1 MDNLEISPGGNSEA
15 VTPDTSPS
23 RMRVKRSRRLHLG
36 MWLARFLL
44 LLGFLSGFYFAV
56 LPVGRATA
64 RSLLVLPG
72 LLSVDQP
79 VWQEP
84 VDEPVTHTQLT
95 LPSSVGTV
103 NLDVY
108 APTDSV
114 PPVEGSREAI
124 LVIPGVGDNRQ
135 DPQLVN
141 FSQTLA
147 RAGVVVMDMLTPA
160 LLNFRLDPND
170 TEAVVQSFQKLQ
182 TWPGVG
188 AQKVGLLGFS
198 GGGPLMCLAAAD
210 PRIQKQVAFV
220 TLFGSY
226 FNATTLLQTIGKREL
241 TVDGQTQ
248 PWQPVYVPLQVLAN
262 TLAPY
267 LPTSDGLA
275 LTTVFGPNGG
285 GTLTSIQL
293 GQLSPAGAAAY
304 HLLAGDQPGLVAA
317 NLAALPA
324 AAKTVL
330 KSLSPSSVLNQIR
343 APIYLLHDRN
353 DQYVPFSESYDFAA
367 ALAKLHHPY
376 DFAPLG
382 IFQHVEVRADL
393 GWTQVLGDARNL
405 LRVLNEVVQAGS

>member
-1 MDNLEISPGGNSEA
+1 MDNLETSSGVSTEA
-15 VTPDTSPS
+15 AMPHKPRT
-23 RMRVKRSRRLHLG
+23 RIRVKPRHRLHVG

-44 LLGFLSGFYFAV
+44 LLGFLVGFYFAV

-84 VDEPVTHTQLT
+84 VDEPVAHTQLT
-95 LPSSVGTV
+95 LDSSVETV

-114 PPVEGSREAI
+114 PPVPGSREAV

-160 LLNFRLDPND
+160 LLDFRLDPND

-182 TWPGVG
+182 TWPGVS
-188 AQKVGLLGFS
+188 AQKVGMLGFS

-226 FNATTLLQTIGKREL
+226 FDAITLLQTIGRREL

-248 PWQPVYVPLQVLAN
+248 PWQPVDVPLQVLAN

-304 HLLAGDQPGLVAA
+304 HLLAGDQPEQVDA

-324 AAKTVL
+324 VAKMVL
-330 KSLSPSSVLNQIR
+330 HSLSPSSVLDQIR

-353 DQYVPFSESYDFAA
+353 DQYVPVSESYAFAA

-376 DFAPLG
+376 DFAALG
-382 IFQHVEVRADL
+382 IFQHVEVRSDL

-405 LRVLNEVVQAGS
+405 LRVINEIVRVGS